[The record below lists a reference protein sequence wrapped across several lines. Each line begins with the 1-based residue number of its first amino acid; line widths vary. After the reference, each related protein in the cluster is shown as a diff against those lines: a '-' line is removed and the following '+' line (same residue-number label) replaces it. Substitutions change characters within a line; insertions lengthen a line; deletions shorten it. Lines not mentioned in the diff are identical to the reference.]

1 MTASSS
7 DPHGCPSARK
17 ARHRVEWQD
26 AMLSIIALTMP
37 DAQCM
42 ACCAH
47 DARWVRPQNTRAR
60 KTRNTTMLCQAGPVA
75 WSCPSGAKKMS
86 CQAVILAAAAS
97 NNSANS
103 CGPSRAQKP
112 ILLSPNLT
120 KINHHYNRRCTDT
133 SGSTSIYSTHL
144 RRSAQAGCGSQPL
157 YRPACLSVADSLPH
171 AQAAFMSCQLPQTC
185 RSAAA
190 WLVYRQSTSSQH
202 C

>member
-1 MTASSS
+1 
-7 DPHGCPSARK
+7 
-17 ARHRVEWQD
+17 
-26 AMLSIIALTMP
+26 
-37 DAQCM
+37 
-42 ACCAH
+42 
-47 DARWVRPQNTRAR
+47 
-60 KTRNTTMLCQAGPVA
+60 MLCQAGPTG
-75 WSCPSGAKKMS
+75 WSCPSGAEKRVMPSCYSCCSSQQQQRQQLRHIMS
-86 CQAVILAAAAS
+86 
-97 NNSANS
+97 
-103 CGPSRAQKP
+103 PKP
-112 ILLSPNLT
+112 ILLYPNLT